1 VCVPVP
7 VFIGCLQAAEVIKVL
22 LSKTVMDDV
31 TREGNVTKRAK
42 LNLVKKPEETEDKEE
57 IQQNDANSERKNVL
71 SPLIGR
77 QILYDASAGEFH
89 NFSLPPRNRSCKVC
103 GVNPS
108 IRCMADSE
116 NNLKQNSERISEVIS
131 FTFPF

>member
-7 VFIGCLQAAEVIKVL
+7 VCVGCLQAAEVIKVL

-42 LNLVKKPEETEDKEE
+42 LNPVKKPEETNDKEE
-57 IQQNDANSERKNVL
+57 IQQNDANPERKNVFT
-71 SPLIGR
+71 PLIGR

-89 NFSLPPRNRSCKVC
+89 NFSLPPRNLSCKVC

-116 NNLKQNSERISEVIS
+116 NNLKQNSERISEVI
-131 FTFPF
+131 FIALPL